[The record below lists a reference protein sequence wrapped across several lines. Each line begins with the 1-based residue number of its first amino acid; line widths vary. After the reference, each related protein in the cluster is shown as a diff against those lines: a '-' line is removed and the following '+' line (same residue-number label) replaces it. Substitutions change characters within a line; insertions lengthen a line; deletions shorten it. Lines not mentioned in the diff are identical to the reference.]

1 MTPHSGYAANIT
13 KDFIVTAYYS
23 PLPDQSFYLKGNY
36 EAEKIL
42 NGNGTHGASGKPV
55 FVGMIAAP
63 KTYNFGTRIDLT
75 WLGVGIVEDRGG
87 AIVSSGER
95 GYDADRIDI
104 WMGSGESGLRRAMVW
119 GKRRVTG
126 TITADTTRAIL
137 NFRDIDTGKIDLSQY
152 GSVRANASGYLSA
165 TVLSMFADLGY
176 DTITSDVRNM
186 ILSFQ
191 KDHGIIKAASDDGA
205 WVYGPRTRSTL
216 QSAHTQYIWLRDAEL
231 QKIEAEKALLISA
244 RDEWENNYQ
253 VATRKVSTIGS
264 PKRGESGNH
273 IASLQSTLKT
283 KGFYKGKS
291 TGIMSGTTI
300 LVIKLLQKSYG
311 LKQTGIIDVFTKEA
325 LVEIMTG
332 SV

>member
-1 MTPHSGYAANIT
+1 
-13 KDFIVTAYYS
+13 
-23 PLPDQSFYLKGNY
+23 
-36 EAEKIL
+36 
-42 NGNGTHGASGKPV
+42 
-55 FVGMIAAP
+55 
-63 KTYNFGTRIDLT
+63 
-75 WLGVGIVEDRGG
+75 
-87 AIVSSGER
+87 
-95 GYDADRIDI
+95 
-104 WMGSGESGLRRAMVW
+104 
-119 GKRRVTG
+119 
-126 TITADTTRAIL
+126 
-137 NFRDIDTGKIDLSQY
+137 
-152 GSVRANASGYLSA
+152 
-165 TVLSMFADLGY
+165 
-176 DTITSDVRNM
+176 M

-216 QSAHTQYIWLRDAEL
+216 QSAHTQYIGLRDAEL

-300 LVIKLLQKSYG
+300 LAIKSLQKSYG